1 MVFKGANTT
10 VDGAATRGGMRELTG
25 RLAIALLAALALF
38 AFQLVR
44 AQTSS
49 AATGV
54 ACPQT
59 GNELV
64 STDRAAYA
72 PGSLVHVSGMGYFPG
87 CDVVV
92 KVTRP
97 DGSVVSGDGSFAPG
111 SDTVTTDPLGNFTYD
126 YLLPS
131 NPAIEGTYSIDV
143 LGLADT
149 ALAHTT
155 FEDAP
160 TLQLYLDAAHTPS
173 NEDYI
178 YAAGATVFAHAT
190 QLQTTDSYKL
200 EVKDQTGASRSLS
213 SCISGVTST
222 DSSFTT
228 LATDLSNAN
237 DFQYVLHSWNNSTNC
252 TGTLKDFPEPFNVAK
267 ATVYSNPA
275 LTIQQSSFG
284 SGTALA
290 GTVAKTSGG
299 TTLTGTGTSFTTQ
312 IAVGDVIS
320 VPHPGG
326 TDVRRVAT
334 ITNNTSL
341 TVNLAWSATASGQT
355 ATKLAQAYVSVAGY
369 PQGTNQNSVTWN
381 LPGGG
386 VACKNTAGGNS
397 DRPDSGASGGM
408 PSSVPQYLEYVP
420 SGNAANNDK
429 WNALSN
435 YDAPNVCPLF
445 SSSNDGQWT
454 LTLFQDSTHFVT
466 LNVFSVDATAP
477 AQPIL
482 TSTTPASPANNNN
495 PSIKG
500 TAEAGSAVKL
510 YTNSTCTSAVAGTG
524 TATAGNFSIAVSVA
538 DNTATT
544 YWATA
549 TDAVGNTSACSS
561 SNITYVEDST
571 NPTVNN
577 VSATNANGT
586 YATGDTIHVT
596 IQFSES
602 VTVTGTPRLQLE
614 TGTTDEFANYVSGS
628 GTNTLT
634 FDYAV
639 VSGDASNDLDY
650 TSTGALTLNGGTIK
664 DAAGNNATLTLP
676 APGAAGS
683 LGANKNIVIDTTA
696 DLSVTKTDG
705 VTSVTAGAATTHT
718 YTITVS
724 NAGPAPATSVS
735 LSDTFPGGF
744 TRGAVT
750 PSQGSCTGS
759 PSFSCALG
767 TIAKNGTAT
776 VTVDYTV
783 PSSTTADQTNTAT
796 VSSVVSDPNG
806 ANNSASDT
814 DTFNTL
820 ADLSVSKS
828 GPATAVA
835 GDPAGFNYTL
845 TVHNGGPSDNVGGFH
860 VTDTLNSNLTFQ
872 STGSSS
878 GCTASG
884 QTVTCSTASGLAS
897 GAPDK
902 VFTVHVT
909 LASTTGSGVVI
920 SNTGTVTSD
929 GTSDPNG
936 ANNTS
941 AAVTTTVQENVVLS
955 VSKNF
960 NSATVTAGGASK
972 TFTVSVTNSGFS
984 DADNLSLTD
993 TVDSRLIVDSVN
1005 AGSYSCPDGDLP
1017 RRHDNGQRGGGQ
1029 QQCPRC
1035 L

>member
-1 MVFKGANTT
+1 MESGFSGPGDPSAHAYERAEEPATHKT
-10 VDGAATRGGMRELTG
+10 VKLVAGMF
-25 RLAIALLAALALF
+25 LAALALF

-64 STDRAAYA
+64 ATDSSAYA
-72 PGSLVHVSGMGYFPG
+72 PGALVRVSGMGYLLD
-87 CDVVV
+87 CDVIV

-97 DGSVVSGDGSFAPG
+97 DGSVVTGDGTFTPG
-111 SDTVTTDPLGNFTYD
+111 SDTVTTDFLGGLSYD
-126 YLLPS
+126 YQLPS
-131 NPAIEGTYSIDV
+131 NPAIEGTYTIDV
-143 LGLADT
+143 LGVSDT
-149 ALAHTT
+149 VLAHTT
-155 FEDAP
+155 FEDANA
-160 TLQLYLDAAHTPS
+160 TLALYRDAAHTAA

-178 YAAGATVFAHAT
+178 YAAGDTVFAQAAALT
-190 QLQTTDSYKL
+190 LNNSYKL
-200 EVKDQTGASRSLS
+200 EVKDQTGATRSLS
-213 SCISGVTST
+213 SCTTGVGTINA
-222 DSSFTT
+222 SFTT
-228 LATDLSNAN
+228 LSTDLSNSS
-237 DFQYVLHSWNNSTNC
+237 DFQYILHEWGSTDC
-252 TGTLKDFPEPFNVAK
+252 TTQQKADTTKTFDVAR
-267 ATVYSNPA
+267 ATVYSDPS
-275 LTIQQSSFG
+275 LTTQRSSFG
-284 SGTALA
+284 SGTDLT

-312 IAVGDVIS
+312 LAVGDVIS
-320 VPHPGG
+320 VPHAGG
-326 TDVRRVAT
+326 TDVRRVTA
-334 ITNNTSL
+334 ITTNTSL
-341 TVNLAWSATASGQT
+341 TVNLAWSASASGQT
-355 ATKLAQAYVSVAGY
+355 ATKLAQAYVSVSGY
-369 PQGTNQNSVTWN
+369 ERGTNQNSVTWN

-386 VACKNTAGGNS
+386 VACKNTAGGNN
-397 DRPDSGASGGM
+397 DRPDSSASGVL
-408 PSSVPQYLEYVP
+408 PTSTPQYLEYVP
-420 SGNAANNDK
+420 SGNAANADK

-435 YDAPNVCPLF
+435 YDAPNACPRF
-445 SSSNDGQWT
+445 SSSNQGQWT
-454 LTLFQDSTHFVT
+454 LTLFQDAMHFVT
-466 LNVFSVDATAP
+466 LNVFSVDTTAP
-477 AQPIL
+477 AQPAL
-482 TSTTPASPANNNN
+482 TSTTPASPANNNSPLVN
-495 PSIKG
+495 G
-500 TAEAGSAVKL
+500 TAEAGSTVKP
-510 YTNSTCTSAVAGTG
+510 YTNNTCTSAVAGTG
-524 TATAGNFSIAVSVA
+524 TATGGDFSISVSVA
-538 DNTATT
+538 DNSTTT

-549 TDAVGNTSACSS
+549 TDGTGNISACSS
-561 SNITYVEDST
+561 SSITYIEDST
-571 NPTVNN
+571 NPTVTN

-586 YATGDTIHVT
+586 YTTGDTIHVT

-614 TGTTDEFANYVSGS
+614 TGATDEFANYVSGS

-634 FDYAV
+634 FDYTV
-639 VSGDASNDLDY
+639 VSGDASSDPDY

-664 DAAGNNATLTLP
+664 DAAGNSATLTLP

-683 LGANKNIVIDTTA
+683 LGANKNFVIDTTA

-1005 AGSYSCPDGDLP
+1005 AGSYSCPDGDS
-1017 RRHDNGQRGGGQ
+1017 NAQTIT
-1029 QQCPRC
+1029 CS
-1035 L
+1035 